1 MNYKT
6 QTSCKISEK
15 RSFPH
20 REAER
25 QPIERT
31 KRGGGKSAI
40 ASIKNVDQLGF
51 VFQDVEP
58 PTIKS
63 IFREEL
69 EILETQSV
77 YSGHGRRVTFHKI
90 RERKGPSL
98 GVIQPKHPH
107 ERHFPAPNFED
118 RTQEDTLAK
127 KSDGPAEDGIGE
139 MCTNSTKKRRKQKDT
154 MQHGDPR
161 AHRRS
166 RSVQWGLQF
175 QCGASANC
183 IFITGLVARKVHAE
197 TSKKNNLNKI
207 EA

>member
-139 MCTNSTKKRRKQKDT
+139 MCTNSKETWTKPEQQSSRLRRFGVLRCHPKENQRK
-154 MQHGDPR
+154 GNLAWILGP
-161 AHRRS
+161 
-166 RSVQWGLQF
+166 
-175 QCGASANC
+175 SAC
-183 IFITGLVARKVHAE
+183 
-197 TSKKNNLNKI
+197 
-207 EA
+207 